1 MYHATVLN
9 TSKDSMVRRPYI
21 YLRLNTVETED
32 NVIYPF
38 ETDYEGD
45 FYDIGKA
52 VERPLSKY
60 EPSNNKLLAMSYMT
74 LSREEVNH
82 ERSVYM
88 FLDLL
93 GDLGGLTEVFKLA
106 FGFFLYT
113 ISEHSFYLQATKRLF
128 LAKTRTEGLF
138 LKPNIQEEGQ
148 FVKNSLKHLNLQ
160 YEEDEEN
167 PDPNENGSSP

>member
-1 MYHATVLN
+1 MN
-9 TSKDSMVRRPYI
+9 TSKDALVRRPYI
-21 YLRLNTVETED
+21 YLRKNTVETED

-45 FYDIGKA
+45 FYDIGKSI
-52 VERPLSKY
+52 ERPLSRY
-60 EPSNNKLLAMSYMT
+60 DPSNKNLLAMTYIT

-128 LAKTRTEGLF
+128 LAKTRQHGLF
-138 LKPNIQEEGQ
+138 LKPNIQEEGE
-148 FVKNSLKHLNLQ
+148 FVRNSLKHLQLEQ
-160 YEEDEEN
+160 GEDDN
-167 PDPNENGSSP
+167 PDDDEKASG